1 MGLDVRDPEAVANN
15 QRMAVIE
22 VAAFG
27 VAGDEAAFLAS
38 DARMQT
44 DFAYQQRGCFRRT
57 TARGA
62 DGQWLVLTLYA
73 DEAAAEA
80 ASEAAQHDA
89 VAQEFWAHVTP
100 ETLRT
105 KRYTTL
111 E

>member
-1 MGLDVRDPEAVANN
+1 
-15 QRMAVIE
+15 MAVIE
-22 VAAFG
+22 VAAFA
-27 VAGDEAAFLAS
+27 VTGDEGAFLAS

-62 DGQWLVLTLYA
+62 DGQWLVLTLYID
-73 DEAAAEA
+73 DEAADA
-80 ASEAAQHDA
+80 ASEAASRDA
-89 VAQEFWAHVTP
+89 VAQEFWAHVVADS
-100 ETLRT
+100 LRT